1 MARPSHV
8 YLLAVRT
15 LRAEWTLETVG
26 GQHGGL
32 ALPFHSVSQW
42 PRHLLSFLEPSFLQ
56 SDALHLAYPLHI
68 LLGRHPDNHSLLLET
83 LILMVSSLH
92 STDSCSP
99 SAQPELSATV
109 SAAINRLGHE
119 LSHAAP

>member
-15 LRAEWTLETVG
+15 LRTEWTLGAVG

-42 PRHLLSFLEPSFLQ
+42 PKHLSSFLQSSFLQ

-68 LLGRHPDNHSLLLET
+68 LLGRHPRPSF
-83 LILMVSSLH
+83 SASR
-92 STDSCSP
+92 DSHLDGVFC
-99 SAQPELSATV
+99 AQ
-109 SAAINRLGHE
+109 HE
-119 LSHAAP
+119 LM